1 MKLEHSQEYLDELEF
16 MGMVG
21 NTSTKEEL
29 LDMYH
34 KALIVMA
41 DDNDITIDQAHTGVK
56 LMQAGL
62 DAIMPSDIGKELH

>member
-21 NTSTKEEL
+21 STSTKEEL

-34 KALIVMA
+34 KALIVMSE
-41 DDNDITIDQAHTGVK
+41 DNDITVDQAHTGVK

-62 DAIMPSDIGKELH
+62 DAIMPSNISEELH